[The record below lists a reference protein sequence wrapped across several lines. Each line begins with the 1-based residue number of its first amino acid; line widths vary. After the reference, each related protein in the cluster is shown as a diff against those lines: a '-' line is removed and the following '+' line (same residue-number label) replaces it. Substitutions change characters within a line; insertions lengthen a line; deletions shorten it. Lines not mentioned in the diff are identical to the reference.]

1 MKNVL
6 TVLVLFI
13 SLNLMSQGK
22 ESYFGVRVGYL
33 SMDNYTPRKYGG
45 IEFDFQFEN
54 SNEDEFSI
62 ISQDGDDAERVQTLE
77 AQKNILL
84 QIYTLYAKIIYAYFF

>member
-1 MKNVL
+1 
-6 TVLVLFI
+6 
-13 SLNLMSQGK
+13 MSQGK

-54 SNEDEFSI
+54 
-62 ISQDGDDAERVQTLE
+62 
-77 AQKNILL
+77 NIGV
-84 QIYTLYAKIIYAYFF
+84 